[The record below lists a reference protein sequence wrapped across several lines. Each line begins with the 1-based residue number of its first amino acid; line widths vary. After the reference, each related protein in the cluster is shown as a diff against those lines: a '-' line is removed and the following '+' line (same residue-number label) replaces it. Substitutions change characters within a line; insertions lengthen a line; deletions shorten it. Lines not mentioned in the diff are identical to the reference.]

1 MIFLQFWS
9 VDNVILIILFLLY
22 TETEYIEN
30 IVSTCSSST
39 GTGKLDVQFVEKKD

>member
-22 TETEYIEN
+22 TETEYIEKHR
-30 IVSTCSSST
+30 IYPVH
-39 GTGKLDVQFVEKKD
+39 LM

>member
-30 IVSTCSSST
+30 IVSIYLQEYYRNREQVIEISP
-39 GTGKLDVQFVEKKD
+39 